1 MHRAATVP
9 YSLSKFQRVD
19 VRESCRHLPN
29 RNRIYK
35 VCQFDSTNFQKLSRQ
50 ARTRWSQLT
59 RQYAFSLFLTGHWQ
73 QFKVNLARM
82 RNERSNKAMLPFIQT
97 NFLAVWYLGNEDS
110 PLDHFQ
116 GGWTRTRMIRDFYS
130 IESCICCIHSGID
143 SDSHFYVSPSRFDY
157 TLIFDGFDS
166 SIEQIF

>member
-35 VCQFDSTNFQKLSRQ
+35 VCQFNSTNFRKLSRQ
-50 ARTRWSQLT
+50 ARTRWSQHTLVR
-59 RQYAFSLFLTGHWQ
+59 RQYGLSPFLTGHWQ

-130 IESCICCIHSGID
+130 IESCNHSGID
-143 SDSHFYVSPSRFDY
+143 SGSHFYVSPSSRFDY
-157 TLIFDGFDS
+157 TLIFDGFDF
-166 SIEQIF
+166 SIG